1 MNLRARRMALGL
13 LGALAVAA
21 LAALL
26 VLSVL
31 YMRDMDRAYGRL
43 EGRSTVVDTAH
54 GRVELTDRGTGA
66 PVLVVHGSGGGFDQG
81 ELIAE
86 AVLDPSLRR
95 ITPSRYGYLRSEAP
109 AGASFDDQA
118 QAYAELL
125 DRLGID
131 RVAVVAMSHGG
142 PSALLFAALYPQRV
156 ASLTLISC
164 GVAAT
169 ASPDQAQADR
179 QGRMLVTVFS
189 HDLLYWGLSRLL
201 RPQLLRLMG
210 ADEGVIAGLT
220 ASQRALV
227 DRLVESMNPVAPR
240 AAGAAFD
247 NRAAMPNERIA
258 AIRAPTLIL
267 HARDDTLQVFAN
279 AEFAARTIPGARL
292 RAFDRGGHLLIA
304 VEQPAVRAE
313 VDAFIRAHPP

>member
-1 MNLRARRMALGL
+1 MAW
-13 LGALAVAA
+13 ALAIVL
-21 LAALL
+21 LAAVA

-31 YMRDMDRAYGRL
+31 YMRDMDRAYARL
-43 EGRSTVVDTAH
+43 DGRSTVVATAH
-54 GRVELTDRGTGA
+54 GQVEVSDRGAGL
-66 PVLVVHGSGGGFDQG
+66 PVFVIHGSGGGFDQG

-86 AVLDPSLRR
+86 AVLDPALRW
-95 ITPSRYGYLRSEAP
+95 IAPSRFGYLRSDVP
-109 AGASFDDQA
+109 PGARFDEQA

-125 DRLGID
+125 DRLGIE

-142 PSALLFAALYPQRV
+142 PSALLFAALHPQRV

-164 GVAAT
+164 GVAAMP
-169 ASPDQAQADR
+169 SPDQAQADR

-189 HDLLYWGLSRLL
+189 HDPLYWGLSRLL
-201 RPQLLRLMG
+201 RPKLLRLMG
-210 ADEGVIAGLT
+210 ADADVIAGLS
-220 ASQRALV
+220 APQRALV

-247 NRAAMPNERIA
+247 HRAAMPNQRIA

-267 HARDDTLQVFAN
+267 HARDDSLQLFAN